1 MPPKPYFVTTEELSN
16 LRGKHQIMSEEVRQW
31 LQTETNRVNNTTQ
44 YRIQGRSSMD
54 DALRLFLIADKN
66 FSLEAALDLNISPE
80 EMKQYY
86 EEFFQT
92 YTDPDKSP
100 EENLYLIGGMHR
112 RALEKIQEYR
122 FRDYSNVKSVEDF
135 INVHTF
141 FELLSGLMT
150 SLQQDTQF
158 SNPDYRLAYYAG
170 AGGKNNLNKLTHPI
184 EMAYSQMNSVLPY
197 LDHPEID
204 YPVDTKAQYLK
215 LCRNQI
221 LRYSNQKISDIQ
233 LPVFIANDA
242 MNRIAIKTDLMKNEE
257 KGYPFPQDD
266 MVEVLGYVQN
276 LKKGKL
282 ANKMRRKTFFAIMKL
297 NDFLQV
303 HG

>member
-1 MPPKPYFVTTEELSN
+1 MPPKPHFVTTEALSN

-92 YTDPDKSP
+92 YTAPDKSP

-122 FRDYSNVKSVEDF
+122 FRDYS
-135 INVHTF
+135 
-141 FELLSGLMT
+141 
-150 SLQQDTQF
+150 
-158 SNPDYRLAYYAG
+158 
-170 AGGKNNLNKLTHPI
+170 
-184 EMAYSQMNSVLPY
+184 
-197 LDHPEID
+197 
-204 YPVDTKAQYLK
+204 
-215 LCRNQI
+215 
-221 LRYSNQKISDIQ
+221 DI
-233 LPVFIANDA
+233 
-242 MNRIAIKTDLMKNEE
+242 K
-257 KGYPFPQDD
+257 
-266 MVEVLGYVQN
+266 
-276 LKKGKL
+276 
-282 ANKMRRKTFFAIMKL
+282 
-297 NDFLQV
+297 
-303 HG
+303 

>member
-1 MPPKPYFVTTEELSN
+1 
-16 LRGKHQIMSEEVRQW
+16 MSEEVRQW

-122 FRDYSNVKSVEDF
+122 FRDYS
-135 INVHTF
+135 
-141 FELLSGLMT
+141 
-150 SLQQDTQF
+150 
-158 SNPDYRLAYYAG
+158 
-170 AGGKNNLNKLTHPI
+170 
-184 EMAYSQMNSVLPY
+184 
-197 LDHPEID
+197 
-204 YPVDTKAQYLK
+204 
-215 LCRNQI
+215 
-221 LRYSNQKISDIQ
+221 DI
-233 LPVFIANDA
+233 
-242 MNRIAIKTDLMKNEE
+242 K
-257 KGYPFPQDD
+257 
-266 MVEVLGYVQN
+266 
-276 LKKGKL
+276 
-282 ANKMRRKTFFAIMKL
+282 
-297 NDFLQV
+297 
-303 HG
+303 

>member
-1 MPPKPYFVTTEELSN
+1 MGGITMPPKPHFVTTEELSN

-122 FRDYSNVKSVEDF
+122 FRDYS
-135 INVHTF
+135 
-141 FELLSGLMT
+141 
-150 SLQQDTQF
+150 
-158 SNPDYRLAYYAG
+158 
-170 AGGKNNLNKLTHPI
+170 
-184 EMAYSQMNSVLPY
+184 
-197 LDHPEID
+197 
-204 YPVDTKAQYLK
+204 
-215 LCRNQI
+215 
-221 LRYSNQKISDIQ
+221 DI
-233 LPVFIANDA
+233 
-242 MNRIAIKTDLMKNEE
+242 K
-257 KGYPFPQDD
+257 
-266 MVEVLGYVQN
+266 
-276 LKKGKL
+276 
-282 ANKMRRKTFFAIMKL
+282 
-297 NDFLQV
+297 
-303 HG
+303 